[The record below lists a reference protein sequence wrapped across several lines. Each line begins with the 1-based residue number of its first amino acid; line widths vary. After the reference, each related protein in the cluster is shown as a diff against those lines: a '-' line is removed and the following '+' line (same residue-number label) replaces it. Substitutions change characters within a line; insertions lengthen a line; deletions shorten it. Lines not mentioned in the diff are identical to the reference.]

1 MNTKKSVLSV
11 ISLALFFAVIIC
23 SFSGC
28 KFKRL
33 SKKESI
39 TQIFVKASENMSETA
54 AMSASSNISVTHKR
68 FNVTTNDT
76 ITSDASYI
84 RDKDSYSDYY
94 IGQTIDKGETLSK
107 TSVIYTGGEL
117 YFNIGDETADHIL
130 YRSTEDADSFSAF
143 LDNILSGDTE
153 DLSPSGFSVVD
164 AKKSGSNVII
174 NMSGPDEKSLSAVDE
189 MFLTVTEMYTESA
202 KATDCTFE
210 IVITG
215 DEKIKYE
222 IVTAQFDCGSD
233 SETLSLTA
241 NTDYDTSGSVIVSPP
256 INAGDY
262 KAIGSVPLFWEVV
275 KSTDDILVADN
286 GSFDISL
293 KIEMPF
299 NQYLY
304 ENNVVASYD
313 TDKDGLFTFSI
324 NVDVV
329 YKVGVQ
335 TELGSRIIDYDGYT
349 VKYSENDVSAEEEL
363 SQDEAVDYFI
373 SMVTGGSADLTFV
386 SGVRSENVDN
396 VKRIYFTYDSS
407 SLSDAVIGSFGN
419 FGLDTESS
427 FTIGNDCEFYYDID
441 KDGNY
446 AGSGMGYTATVTEG
460 KQKYECKCS
469 YISSRTK

>member
-1 MNTKKSVLSV
+1 MSV
-11 ISLALFFAVIIC
+11 ALVFAVIVC
-23 SFSGC
+23 CFSGC

-33 SKKESI
+33 SKEESI
-39 TQIFVKASENMSETA
+39 TKMFDNASQNMSDIA
-54 AMSASSNISVTHKR
+54 AMGMSTNISVTHKR

-76 ITSDASYI
+76 IVSDVSYI
-84 RDKDSYSDYY
+84 REKDGYSDYY
-94 IGQTIDKGETLSK
+94 LNQTVDEGETVSK

-117 YFNIGDETADHIL
+117 YFNISDDAVDYIM
-130 YRSTEDADSFSAF
+130 YRSTETPDSFSEF
-143 LDNILSGDTE
+143 LDNILSGDSK
-153 DLSPSGFSVVD
+153 DLSPSGFSVLD
-164 AKKSGSNVII
+164 AKRSGSNVII
-174 NMSGPDEKSLSAVDE
+174 NMSGPDESTLSVIDE
-189 MFLTVTEMYTESA
+189 MFSAATEMYTESA

-210 IVITG
+210 VVITG

-222 IVTAQFDCGSD
+222 IITAQFDCGSD
-233 SETLSLTA
+233 SESLSFTA
-241 NTDYDTSGSVIVSPP
+241 NSDYDISGDVVVSPP
-256 INAGDY
+256 INADDY
-262 KAIGSVPLFWEVV
+262 KKVGSVPLFWEVV
-275 KSTDDILVADN
+275 RSTDDILVADN

-293 KIEMPF
+293 KVEVPF
-299 NQYLY
+299 NQYLF
-304 ENNVVASYD
+304 ENNVVAKYD
-313 TDKDGLFTFSI
+313 IDKDGLFTFSVNI
-324 NVDVV
+324 DVV

-349 VKYSENDVSAEEEL
+349 MTYSENDISAEDEL
-363 SQDEAVDYFI
+363 SQDDAMDYFI
-373 SMVTGGSADLTFV
+373 SIVTGGSADLTFV
-386 SGVRSENVDN
+386 SGVRSENVGD

-469 YISSRTK
+469 YISGRTK